1 MVASLPHVPNIVEDP
16 FEHSEHEWSK
26 FQSILIENTKY
37 EPTSLENEYPHIIKV
52 FELIFIICIVI
63 LNH

>member
-1 MVASLPHVPNIVEDP
+1 MVVSLPHVPNIVEGP
-16 FEHSEHEWSK
+16 LEHSEYEWSK
-26 FQSILIENTKY
+26 FQSILIENTKD